1 MNRSLSIV
9 LVIIVALA
17 AGAAGIY
24 SARHEAPP
32 ATAPAA
38 SPEQQA
44 ALDKLLALEL
54 PDSGSAKQPLANWK
68 GKVLVVN
75 FWASC
80 CLPCQREIPA
90 FIALQ
95 DKHGGRGLQF
105 VGIAMEEADKAGAYA
120 ARVGMNYP
128 ILRGDTAGAQ
138 LGRDAGNQ
146 MGGMPYT
153 VVFDRRGNAIAALT
167 GEVDSARL
175 ENLILPLL

>member
-1 MNRSLSIV
+1 MIRSRRLW
-9 LVIIVALA
+9 
-17 AGAAGIY
+17 
-24 SARHEAPP
+24 
-32 ATAPAA
+32 
-38 SPEQQA
+38 QA
-44 ALDKLLALEL
+44 AAALFAVTGFLLYRTPAPESPAPLEIRAAAFWEARL
-54 PDSGSAKQPLANWK
+54 PDLEATPQPLMQWL